1 MQRMGTPTC
10 AHIVLLLAPSILCC
24 GGRRKEKQNVDFT
37 GQDSVMRFQATC
49 SKVGTGGRIGGE
61 PDGAGQRLPAWGDAP
76 AKALIEAVKRQFDP
90 KQQLNR
96 GRLPGVQGG
105 VQTTA

>member
-1 MQRMGTPTC
+1 MGTPTC

-49 SKVGTGGRIGGE
+49 SKEGTGGRIADE
-61 PDGAGQRLPAWGDAP
+61 PDGAGQRWGARAVRRRGFAQRSSASLVWVAPGPRPRRFLPVLG
-76 AKALIEAVKRQFDP
+76 I
-90 KQQLNR
+90 
-96 GRLPGVQGG
+96 
-105 VQTTA
+105 